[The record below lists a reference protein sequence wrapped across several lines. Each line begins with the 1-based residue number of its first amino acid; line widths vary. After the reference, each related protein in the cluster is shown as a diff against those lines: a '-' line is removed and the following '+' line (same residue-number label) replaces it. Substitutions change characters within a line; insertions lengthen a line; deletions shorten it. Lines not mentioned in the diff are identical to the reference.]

1 MKILH
6 KVLCTVL
13 SLLLLVTTMTA
24 CGEEKIP
31 KCAIVWMHGVE
42 DHVVFE
48 IYKNYV
54 MDGKPGENIRVI
66 KYQEISLEQ
75 FGQKAQAEIM
85 TGAGPDLIHTT
96 NVDMFVDVNKASV
109 SGSFQS
115 WDKLIKGLGQRRNIC
130 HCA

>member
-48 IYKNYV
+48 I
-54 MDGKPGENIRVI
+54 M
-66 KYQEISLEQ
+66 
-75 FGQKAQAEIM
+75 M
-85 TGAGPDLIHTT
+85 
-96 NVDMFVDVNKASV
+96 MFSVGMQVN
-109 SGSFQS
+109 
-115 WDKLIKGLGQRRNIC
+115 
-130 HCA
+130 